1 MSERIDEGTPGTP
14 GAAVAPRRRSAN
26 NDASVRNMVEWL
38 AVIVVAV
45 LFAVLIKTF
54 VVQAFKIPSA
64 SMEPTLMIGDRVV
77 VNKLS
82 YRAHQVNRG
91 DVIVFKRPPLAP
103 SGANEPEQ
111 LIKRVIGLP
120 GDSVQAKDGQVYI
133 NGKRLLEPY
142 LPQGT
147 ETLDMDNP
155 VEVPPGKLWVMGDNR
170 MHSGD
175 SRYFGTI
182 DENTVIGR
190 AFFKIWP
197 PGRLGPL

>member
-1 MSERIDEGTPGTP
+1 MTESIDDADS
-14 GAAVAPRRRSAN
+14 AASSATVAARRRSST

-38 AVIVVAV
+38 VVIVVAV
-45 LFAVLIKTF
+45 LAAVLIKTF

-64 SMEPTLMIGDRVV
+64 SMEPTLMVGDRVV

-82 YRAHQVNRG
+82 YHAHDVNRG

-103 SGANEPEQ
+103 SGPDEPGQ

-120 GDSVQAKDGQVYI
+120 GDTVMAKDGEVYV
-133 NGKRLLEPY
+133 NGKRLIEPY
-142 LPQGT
+142 LPEGT

-155 VEVPPGKLWVMGDNR
+155 IDVPEGKLWVMGDNR

-182 DENTVIGR
+182 DESTIIGR